1 MLREPFGAPQQEAY
15 FHQKR
20 NKILFKHPAYQD
32 QLGDNDLF
40 SLWAWDSPSGGLC
53 HETALLACAIIAC
66 NATDGFLSKDKTG
79 LERLDLKDNPIL
91 LPAVYYF
98 HVPSPD
104 RVYDTQPQPQTQ
116 PQPYTYPVCVSFD
129 HWRYPHDADSF
140 PAWMQPWVT
149 TADPEPQE
157 QLMGT
162 PSVSNVSAAV
172 VARDRTCI
180 LTGEGDSLDRAHIC
194 PRSAQEWF
202 HKNRMQRYNDRQ
214 DLSGDLITDDLAN
227 ALAMSC
233 SRHRAFDAGLFVFA
247 PKRGTWVAHFMEVT
261 AHYGSQHHNKPVKLP
276 QNVAPQFLLARFAW
290 TLFPRIKNFLEAGA
304 PRLVRIQSKDP
315 ISGRFQ
321 EEDRLLGREAINK
334 ILQAGR
340 GRSASPRK
348 RSAPDPEPEQRDA
361 VYADLRHTKRPC
373 NTVDSVG
380 SDAHVTQRPDTPQSP
395 AIDSVHSTRVAKS
408 QALPPHHDLLCRQTY
423 LSDASFDGRQST
435 TSAEEVY
442 ERRRISDLRAAA
454 LRNSRPTN
462 RELICCDYDAAEK
475 ANAMD
480 IYGKEEFGGGHLCM
494 ECLGMEIRHDES

>member
-1 MLREPFGAPQQEAY
+1 
-15 FHQKR
+15 
-20 NKILFKHPAYQD
+20 LFKHPAYQD
-32 QLGDNDLF
+32 QLDDNDLF

-66 NATDGFLSKDKTG
+66 NATDGFLSKDQTG

-91 LPAVYYF
+91 SSAVYYF

-104 RVYDTQPQPQTQ
+104 RAYDTQPQPQ
-116 PQPYTYPVCVSFD
+116 PQPYAYPVCVSFD

-140 PAWMQPWVT
+140 PAWMQPWAT

-157 QLMGT
+157 QLMDT

-247 PKRGTWVAHFMEVT
+247 PKRGTWVAHFMGVT
-261 AHYGSQHHNKPVKLP
+261 AHYGSQHHNMPVKLP

-304 PRLVRIQSKDP
+304 PRLVRGQSKDP
-315 ISGRFQ
+315 VSGRFQ
-321 EEDRLLGREAINK
+321 EEDRLLGREAISK

-348 RSAPDPEPEQRDA
+348 RSAPDLEPEQRDA
-361 VYADLRHTKRPC
+361 VYADLRHTKRSY
-373 NTVDSVG
+373 NTVYSTG
-380 SDAHVTQRPDTPQSP
+380 SDAHVTQQPATPQSP

-408 QALPPHHDLLCRQTY
+408 QALPLHHDLSCRQTY
-423 LSDASFDGRQST
+423 LSDASPDSRQST
-435 TSAEEVY
+435 TGAEEVH
-442 ERRRISDLRAAA
+442 EQRRISDLRAAV
-454 LRNSRPTN
+454 LRISRPMCFSAVCV
-462 RELICCDYDAAEK
+462 RPGLAAVLPLDDG
-475 ANAMD
+475 NVSY
-480 IYGKEEFGGGHLCM
+480 IHC
-494 ECLGMEIRHDES
+494 

>member
-66 NATDGFLSKDKTG
+66 NATDGFLSKDRTG

-91 LPAVYYF
+91 SPAAYYF
-98 HVPSPD
+98 HVTSPD
-104 RVYDTQPQPQTQ
+104 PVHDTQPQPQ
-116 PQPYTYPVCVSFD
+116 PQPYAYPVCVGFD

-140 PAWMQPWVT
+140 PAWMQPWAT

-233 SRHRAFDAGLFVFA
+233 SRHRAFDAGLFVFV

-276 QNVAPQFLLARFAW
+276 QNVAPQ
-290 TLFPRIKNFLEAGA
+290 
-304 PRLVRIQSKDP
+304 
-315 ISGRFQ
+315 
-321 EEDRLLGREAINK
+321 EAINK

-348 RSAPDPEPEQRDA
+348 RSAPDPDPELEQRDA
-361 VYADLRHTKRPC
+361 VYADLRHRKRPC
-373 NTVDSVG
+373 NTADSIG
-380 SDAHVTQRPDTPQSP
+380 SDAYVTQQPDTPQSP
-395 AIDSVHSTRVAKS
+395 AIDSVHSTRVAKL
-408 QALPPHHDLLCRQTY
+408 QAPPPHHDLLCRQTY
-423 LSDASFDGRQST
+423 LSDASFDGRQSN
-435 TSAEEVY
+435 TSAEEVH
-442 ERRRISDLRAAA
+442 EQRRISDLRAAA